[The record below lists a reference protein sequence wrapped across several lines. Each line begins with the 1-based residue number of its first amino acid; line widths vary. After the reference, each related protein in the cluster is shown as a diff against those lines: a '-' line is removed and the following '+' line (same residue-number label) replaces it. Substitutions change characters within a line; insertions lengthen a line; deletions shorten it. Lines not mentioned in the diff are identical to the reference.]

1 MKITSHW
8 QKFLLVSEHE
18 VYYKSSLKFKNTN
31 PLPPFS
37 MQLVE
42 ARVQP
47 TEYQKE
53 VLDQLEAA
61 TGGDQEAESKKRKR
75 KRPKGPNPLSV
86 KKSKKMRQTGSS
98 GGRSSKGSVSKNMVI
113 IVTILYVRMLSME

>member
-61 TGGDQEAESKKRKR
+61 TGEDQEAESKKRKR
-75 KRPKGPNPLSV
+75 RRPKGPNPLSV
-86 KKSKKMRQTGSS
+86 KKSKKMRQAGSS

-113 IVTILYVRMLSME
+113 IVTILYMCTC